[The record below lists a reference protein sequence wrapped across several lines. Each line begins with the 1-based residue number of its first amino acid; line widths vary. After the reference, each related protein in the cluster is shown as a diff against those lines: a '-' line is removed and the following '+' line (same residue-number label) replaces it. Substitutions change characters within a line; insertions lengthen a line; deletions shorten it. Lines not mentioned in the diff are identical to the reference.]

1 MRLAKSFLGSFTQ
14 GMGCWKRRKW
24 LEADEDNDRRAAS
37 AMDETL
43 EPAAQHLTH
52 DTIGAALKHTHTTL
66 ESTKKTQNARNT
78 HTLCY

>member
-52 DTIGAALKHTHTTL
+52 DTIGAALKHTHYNR
-66 ESTKKTQNARNT
+66 EHQENTK
-78 HTLCY
+78 

>member
-14 GMGCWKRRKW
+14 GMGWWKRRKW

-52 DTIGAALKHTHTTL
+52 DTETHTPYKR
-66 ESTKKTQNARNT
+66 EHQENTK
-78 HTLCY
+78 